1 MITFTEYLEGI
12 IHVHPLARRTIIAQ
26 KMCNEIRRIFESDKC
41 YFRSIDIWDDGNIDR
56 RAVAVGHLM
65 FFPKNKER
73 SVLKGWLVTIHLHPN
88 SRTIKILYNEEKQD
102 SSRFIVKDDS
112 DNIGAALL
120 RIRKNITAYT

>member
-12 IHVHPLARRTIIAQ
+12 IHVHPFARRTIIAQ
-26 KMCNEIRRIFESDKC
+26 IMCNEIRRIFESDKC

-65 FFPKNKER
+65 FFPENKER

-88 SRTIKILYNEEKQD
+88 SRTIKILYNEKKQD

-120 RIRKNITAYT
+120 RIRKNKQAA